1 MSTVLDIE
9 DSDII
14 GRGDNG
20 TVVRVGHKLDG
31 EDVTPVPRH
40 YRSGQA
46 ELRRRRFWVVRM
58 DVDAVV
64 IRAGG

>member
-9 DSDII
+9 DSDVI
-14 GRGDNG
+14 GRGNNG
-20 TVVRVGHKLDG
+20 TVVRVGHELDG

-46 ELRRRRFWVVRM
+46 ELRRRRFWVV
-58 DVDAVV
+58 
-64 IRAGG
+64 